1 MQSDSFRVRVES
13 TREMK
18 RLGSDLAAFAKP
30 GICMFFEGEL
40 GTGKTTLIQGI
51 FRGLKVFEPVLSP
64 TFSLLE
70 TYTAP
75 TGLQLLHID
84 LYRIEDSYELYLIG
98 LEEYQRE
105 KYAWFV
111 EWPERGTDILPSP
124 NFRINIQ
131 HEGSAREV
139 FVQAQLVAET
149 AKVLPN

>member
-1 MQSDSFRVRVES
+1 MQSDSFSVRVE
-13 TREMK
+13 TTQEMK

-51 FRGLKVFEPVLSP
+51 FRSLKVIEPVLSP

-70 TYTAP
+70 TYAAP
-75 TGLQLLHID
+75 SGLRLLHLD

-111 EWPERGTDILPSP
+111 EWPERGADILPSP
-124 NFRINIQ
+124 NIRINIR
-131 HEGSAREV
+131 HEGGAREV
-139 FVQAQLVAET
+139 FVQTKLAAGRQ
-149 AKVLPN
+149 

>member
-1 MQSDSFRVRVES
+1 MHSDSFSVRVRS
-13 TREMK
+13 TQEMK
-18 RLGSDLAAFAKP
+18 RLGSDLAAFARP

-51 FRGLKVFEPVLSP
+51 FRSLDVFDPVLSP

-75 TGLQLLHID
+75 NGLQLLHID

-124 NFRINIQ
+124 NIRINIQ
-131 HEGSAREV
+131 HQGNARDV
-139 FVQAQLVAET
+139 LVQTQL
-149 AKVLPN
+149 